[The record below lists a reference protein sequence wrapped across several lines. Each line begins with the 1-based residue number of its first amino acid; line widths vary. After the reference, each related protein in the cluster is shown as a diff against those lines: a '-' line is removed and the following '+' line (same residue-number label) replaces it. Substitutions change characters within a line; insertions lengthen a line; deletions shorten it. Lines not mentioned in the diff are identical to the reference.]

1 MTETENPITFTPSL
15 APHASGGVGEA
26 GLGGGGV
33 MTKAKGQQQ

>member
-15 APHASGGVGEA
+15 APHASGGAGEVGLR
-26 GLGGGGV
+26 G